1 MKKGIELSIN
11 FLVTIVIAL
20 TIFGFGVKFIYN
32 LASEATELESLTTS
46 ELDKRIG
53 DLLCESTDKICIG
66 KDKKIIR
73 KGDFDIF
80 GIKLINIRDVTN
92 FKITIKRPNPSG
104 YTPSNNPI
112 FGDELKWN
120 PESRTERLEREE
132 ERELGLGISIP
143 KTAISGT
150 YIFDVNVSYDAG
162 LGNFESYGGLH
173 KLYVEVP

>member
-20 TIFGFGVKFIYN
+20 TIFGFGVRFIYT

-53 DLLCESTDKICIG
+53 DLLCESTDKVCIG
-66 KDKKIIR
+66 KDKKVIR
-73 KGDFDIF
+73 KGDFDVF
-80 GIKLINIRDVTN
+80 GIKIINIQDVTD
-92 FKITIKRPNPSG
+92 FEIIISRPDIPG
-104 YTPSNNPI
+104 YTPNNNPI

-120 PESRTERLEREE
+120 PKSRTERLEREE
-132 ERELGLGISIP
+132 ENEFGLGISVP

-150 YIFDVNVSYDAG
+150 YIFDVRV
-162 LGNFESYGGLH
+162 EPYGTLH